1 MEGDIVFTKE
11 MAPLPSEDPRGVLR
25 SLEERVSSLLLKYEE
40 ALRDRERVVKA
51 LHLEKERVIRLQKQL
66 EFLTQDREKVKGRID
81 LLLNRLK
88 GIDL

>member
-1 MEGDIVFTKE
+1 

>member
-1 MEGDIVFTKE
+1 
-11 MAPLPSEDPRGVLR
+11 
-25 SLEERVSSLLLKYEE
+25 LEERVSSLLLKYEE